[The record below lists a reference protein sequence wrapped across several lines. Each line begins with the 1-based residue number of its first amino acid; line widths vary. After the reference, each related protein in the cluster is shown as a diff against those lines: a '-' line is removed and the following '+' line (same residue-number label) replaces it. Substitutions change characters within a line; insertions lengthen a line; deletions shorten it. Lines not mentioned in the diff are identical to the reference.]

1 MIRIGFLTG
10 FRTMQRVL
18 LIAGVIALAM
28 SSAATAHADTFTA
41 QLKRIDVERSLLLIH
56 HQRRDVNVRVV
67 GDVVVRDAS
76 GNELPAGLAAVEL
89 KPSVMVELLVEE
101 NSDRIRMVRTIRI
114 VSDQPPAGTEQ
125 QRSSRGTG
133 RAERGD
139 FAG

>member
-1 MIRIGFLTG
+1 
-10 FRTMQRVL
+10 MQRVL

-28 SSAATAHADTFTA
+28 SSAATAYADTFTA

-114 VSDQPPAGTEQ
+114 VSDQPPAGMEQ
-125 QRSSRGTG
+125 HR
-133 RAERGD
+133 
-139 FAG
+139 